1 MVFSSK
7 SIFLKYKSET
17 KKIADN
23 WKKENKTEKEVEEV
37 VNGLG
42 EQIHNRSKLIEDL
55 EVLITL
61 QRVEDLKVFLRLSC
75 EIWGILLQIS

>member
-23 WKKENKTEKEVEEV
+23 WKEGNKTENEVEEV
-37 VNGLG
+37 VNSLRD
-42 EQIHNRSKLIEDL
+42 QIQNRSMLIEDL

-61 QRVEDLKVFLRLSC
+61 QRVEDLKVFFKAQL
-75 EIWGILLQIS
+75 